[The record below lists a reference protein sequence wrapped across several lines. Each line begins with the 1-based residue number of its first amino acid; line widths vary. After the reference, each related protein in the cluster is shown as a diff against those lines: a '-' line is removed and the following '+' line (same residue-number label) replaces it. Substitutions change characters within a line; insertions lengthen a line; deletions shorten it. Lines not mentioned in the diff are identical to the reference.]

1 MGPLRH
7 TTLTHGSPSW
17 RCFERSLE
25 EVRERECG
33 AGVGLVFREIDIY
46 LCACLCVHVC
56 VYVCVC
62 VGVWVCMY
70 VSTVC
75 LCVCV
80 CVSSRYKL
88 GGRTKG
94 VFFIGVA
101 CVGVVGA

>member
-46 LCACLCVHVC
+46 LCACLCVSECLFVSLC
-56 VYVCVC
+56 VCVC
-62 VGVWVCMY
+62 VGVCVCM
-70 VSTVC
+70 
-75 LCVCV
+75 CVYEPV
-80 CVSSRYKL
+80 CVSVCKTVYKSSV
-88 GGRTKG
+88 RAA
-94 VFFIGVA
+94 I
-101 CVGVVGA
+101 